1 MHARF
6 HDLYPENRLA
16 GLAQA
21 QSTFSTPLLPDVVMI
36 GLGQLLTS
44 IPESL
49 ESLVLLLNT
58 GKLTGKVIG

>member
-6 HDLYPENRLA
+6 HDLYPGNGLA

-44 IPESL
+44 VPESL

-58 GKLTGKVIG
+58 GKWTGKVIG